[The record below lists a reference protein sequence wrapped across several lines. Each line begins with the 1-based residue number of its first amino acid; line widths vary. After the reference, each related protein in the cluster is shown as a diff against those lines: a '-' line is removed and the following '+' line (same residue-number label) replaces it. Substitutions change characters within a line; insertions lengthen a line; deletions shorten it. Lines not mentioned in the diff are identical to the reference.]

1 MFALFVGLCCYFFM
15 FAIMT
20 FVLKYYKSKNKIER
34 IKEQIKFI
42 QKHMPI
48 DEQFDCYLM
57 EHCYDFEDMIDSV
70 RMKRYYDA

>member
-1 MFALFVGLCCYFFM
+1 MFALFVCLCCYFFL
-15 FAIMT
+15 FMT